1 MLKTVIKEGENIERA
16 LKRFKRKYKKT
27 KVLQE
32 LRERQQYTK
41 PSQARREIKQKAA
54 YKEKYLRSLEE

>member
-1 MLKTVIKEGENIERA
+1 MLKTVVKEGESIERA

-32 LRERQQYTK
+32 LRNRKQYTK
-41 PSQARREIKQKAA
+41 PSAARRVIKQKAE
-54 YKEKYLRSLEE
+54 YKQEYLRNLED

>member
-1 MLKTVIKEGENIERA
+1 MLKTIVKEGESIERA

-32 LRERQQYTK
+32 LRERQQFTK
-41 PSQARREIKQKAA
+41 PSVAKRKMKQKAA
-54 YKEKYLRSLEE
+54 YREEFLRNLEE

>member
-1 MLKTVIKEGENIERA
+1 MLKTIVKEGESIERA

-41 PSQARREIKQKAA
+41 PSAAKRQIRQKAA
-54 YKEKYLRSLEE
+54 YKQEYLRSLEE

>member
-1 MLKTVIKEGENIERA
+1 MLKTIVKEGESIERA

-41 PSQARREIKQKAA
+41 PSEERRQTKQKAA